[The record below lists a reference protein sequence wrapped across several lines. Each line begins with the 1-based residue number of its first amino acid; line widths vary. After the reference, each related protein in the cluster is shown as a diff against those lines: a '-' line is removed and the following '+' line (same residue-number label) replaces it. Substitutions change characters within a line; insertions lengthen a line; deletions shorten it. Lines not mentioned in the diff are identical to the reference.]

1 MREGSQVT
9 DFWASR
15 MVVGRVLMMLLRLV
29 RYVYALSAHKT
40 VAGIPPFF
48 DQGTKMR
55 KHSAIAAEAE

>member
-1 MREGSQVT
+1 
-9 DFWASR
+9 
-15 MVVGRVLMMLLRLV
+15 MVVGRVLMMLLRV
-29 RYVYALSAHKT
+29 VGYVHALSAHKT